1 VTAEHISDLKELV
14 ERYPFFV
21 PARMFLAKIL
31 QQTNSIHFG
40 SQFHLACLYASN
52 PRWMYYY
59 INPDRRLSSQSY
71 RPERIVT
78 SGGDYFDML
87 TVVES
92 GGGDTKT
99 TLRNMAERLRS
110 ARSLVTG
117 ITDESKNVL
126 KPIHVKSAQIVSVPI
141 VSTEIKKIEKPIT
154 AIPENYSV
162 DDYFGAQ
169 VIDVSEY
176 QAKKLIT
183 ERKFTE
189 AIAILKQLNLN
200 YPKKSVYF
208 ADQIRFLEKVIVNS
222 KK

>member
-1 VTAEHISDLKELV
+1 
-14 ERYPFFV
+14 
-21 PARMFLAKIL
+21 
-31 QQTNSIHFG
+31 
-40 SQFHLACLYASN
+40 
-52 PRWMYYY
+52 
-59 INPDRRLSSQSY
+59 
-71 RPERIVT
+71 
-78 SGGDYFDML
+78 
-87 TVVES
+87 
-92 GGGDTKT
+92 
-99 TLRNMAERLRS
+99 
-110 ARSLVTG
+110 
-117 ITDESKNVL
+117 
-126 KPIHVKSAQIVSVPI
+126 VPI